1 MWMII
6 ITIRE
11 QVLFPG
17 IQGFLLALGLAGIRT
32 LRTRQAES
40 GRGVGTWLRDWF
52 GRLGKTDTTMT
63 VGERSRK
70 FSIRK

>member
-17 IQGFLLALGLAGIRT
+17 IQGFLWALGLAGLRT
-32 LRTRQAES
+32 LRARQAES
-40 GRGVGTWLRDWF
+40 GRAAGSWTRDFF
-52 GRLGKTDTTMT
+52 GRLGRADSPMM
-63 VGERSRK
+63 GHRSNDFR
-70 FSIRK
+70 R

>member
-1 MWMII
+1 MWMAI

-17 IQGFLLALGLAGIRT
+17 VQGFLWALGIAGIKS

-40 GRGVGTWLRDWF
+40 GQAWGGWLRDF
-52 GRLGKTDTTMT
+52 FEQFKRTDLTMS
-63 VGERSRK
+63 GNRPR
-70 FSIRK
+70 R